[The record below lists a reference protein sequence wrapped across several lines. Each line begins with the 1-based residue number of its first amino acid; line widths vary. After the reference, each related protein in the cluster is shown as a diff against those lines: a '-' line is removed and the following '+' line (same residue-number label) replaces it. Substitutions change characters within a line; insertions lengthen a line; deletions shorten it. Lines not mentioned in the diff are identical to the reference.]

1 MRSRTVVP
9 TFRFFETKDSDQ
21 QILGVPPVFFPQE
34 QLVTASEVAEDQ
46 LSGCWSFGGKRGQAC
61 GETGSK
67 IRTSASIWKIFQ
79 SASRAEPWQ
88 HGIQYLQE
96 LNKWLHASWLALVR
110 HGPQN
115 ADLLQQFAPWSRLD
129 PGFNGLRCATI
140 TRRADLAETVWFTE
154 EAGCK
159 VETCATVFCCANTK
173 FALPKF
179 RNDKICVNTLQVF

>member
-1 MRSRTVVP
+1 MESP
-9 TFRFFETKDSDQ
+9 QFFSLK
-21 QILGVPPVFFPQE
+21 E

-79 SASRAEPWQ
+79 SASRAEPRQ
-88 HGIQYLQE
+88 HGIHYLQE

-115 ADLLQQFAPWSRLD
+115 ANLLQQFAPWSRLD
-129 PGFNGLRCATI
+129 PGFSGLRCATI
-140 TRRADLAETVWFTE
+140 RRRADLAERIWFTE

-159 VETCATVFCCANTK
+159 VETCATVFAAQTRNLPSRSSGMTK
-173 FALPKF
+173 F
-179 RNDKICVNTLQVF
+179 V